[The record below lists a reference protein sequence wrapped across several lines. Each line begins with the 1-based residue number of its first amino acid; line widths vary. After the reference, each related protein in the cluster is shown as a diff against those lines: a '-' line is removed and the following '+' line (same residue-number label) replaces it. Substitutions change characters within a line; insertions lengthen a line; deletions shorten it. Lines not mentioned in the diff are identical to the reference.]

1 MILMM
6 NKEKFIKS
14 IQHIGTSKFTTET
27 YKENIEFKK
36 TWNKSNFTM
45 ATRMIPISNKIPA
58 DVGIFILEMNNETNK
73 IEGIGIIK
81 NMPVKSEEVGI
92 RIYNDDYYNTY
103 LYYGK
108 YHISRN
114 KILENKDNI
123 KCLHYLEN
131 LVFKGSHHLKRG
143 WNTGCFSLKNERI
156 ETSPC
161 YNEFIVDKE
170 NWKLKNIYKS
180 VFEALQMDLLV
191 VDKDE
196 WKWKNKKKAIRRCS
210 HCHRLKNKEHSEKN
224 EKKNGKKWK
233 KCSLTPLKCYNP
245 HKCDSCGQIK
255 HGHICPNKKKH
266 PNNVKI
272 VYKFLRGLF
281 I

>member
-27 YKENIEFKK
+27 YKENVEFKK
-36 TWNKSNFTM
+36 KHKKSSYTM
-45 ATRMIPISNKIPA
+45 ATRMIPICNKIPV

-108 YHISRN
+108 YHISRK

-156 ETSPC
+156 ETSPS
-161 YNEFIVDKE
+161 YSEFI
-170 NWKLKNIYKS
+170 L
-180 VFEALQMDLLV
+180 
-191 VDKDE
+191 DKDE
-196 WKWKNKKKAIRRCS
+196 WKWKNKKKGIRRCS
-210 HCHRLKNKEHSEKN
+210 HYHRLKNEEHRRLNK
-224 EKKNGKKWK
+224 GKK

-245 HKCDSCGQIK
+245 HRCDSCGEWK
-255 HGHICPNKKKH
+255 RGHICPNKKRH